1 MVYAGIDLGTTN
13 CAVAWTSPDTDSPVE
28 LLPIPQLVAPGEVF
42 AETLLP
48 SALYLAADGEF
59 PPGALDLPW
68 RQGDGR
74 IVGQFA
80 ARRGAETLGRLVTSA
95 KSWLSATGSERT
107 APILPPNAPPE
118 APRVSP
124 VDASRAYLE
133 HILGAWNHAFPDTP
147 LAPRHVVLTVP
158 ASFDEVARQLT
169 EKAAAAAGLPELVL
183 LEEPQAALYA
193 WLESHPDWRETLRP
207 GDLILVIDVGGGTT
221 DFTLIRAAERDGA
234 LELERI
240 AVGDHL
246 LLGGD
251 NMDLALA
258 HAVAR
263 RLPKLDALQF
273 QSLWQQC
280 RLAKEAL
287 LENPAR
293 TEAPVTLLGR
303 GSSLIG
309 GTIRGRLER
318 GEVEAILIDGF
329 FPRTS
334 SEEMPVRRRRAALAE
349 LGLPYEQD
357 PAVTKHLAQFLR
369 RGGELACPTHV
380 LFNGGVFRA
389 RALRERM
396 TEVLNGWLREAGRPP
411 VRVLEGGDLMHAVA
425 RGAAWYA
432 RLRNEGGLR
441 IRGGIPHSYYI
452 GIEAAMPAVPGLQP
466 PLKALTVVPFGMEEG
481 SQAEVPG
488 REFVLF
494 TGEPAQFRFFVSASR
509 KQDAIGDLLEEIPEE
524 LEELA
529 PVEVCLEGEP
539 GGMARVMLEVQVTET
554 GVLELWARGLP
565 GTPWEGRRWKLE
577 FQLRRHAS
585 Q

>member
-1 MVYAGIDLGTTN
+1 MLYAGIDLGTTN
-13 CAVAWTSPDTDSPVE
+13 CAVAFTRPGADSAVE
-28 LLPIPQLVAPGEVF
+28 LFAIPQLVAPGEVF
-42 AETLLP
+42 PGPLLP
-48 SALYLAADGEF
+48 SALYLAAEGEF
-59 PPGALDLPW
+59 APGALDLPW
-68 RQGDGR
+68 RRGDGR

-95 KSWLSATGSERT
+95 KSWLSATGAERT

-124 VDASRAYLE
+124 VEASRAYLE
-133 HILGAWNHAFPDTP
+133 HILGAWNHAHPDEP
-147 LAPRHVVLTVP
+147 LAARRVVLTVP

-169 EKAAAAAGLPELVL
+169 EKAALEAGLPELIL

-193 WLESHPDWRETLRP
+193 WLEANPGWRELLKP

-221 DFTLIRAAERDGA
+221 DFTLIRAAERGGA

-258 HAVAR
+258 HAVAQ
-263 RLPKLDALQF
+263 RLPKLDPLQF

-280 RLAKEAL
+280 RHAKEAL
-287 LENPAR
+287 LEDPAK

-318 GEVEAILIDGF
+318 AEVEKILIDGF
-329 FPRTS
+329 FPRVASTDA
-334 SEEMPVRRRRAALAE
+334 PLRRRRAALAE
-349 LGLPYEQD
+349 IGLPYEQD
-357 PAVTKHLAQFLR
+357 PAITKHLAQFLR
-369 RGGELACPTHV
+369 RSGELACPAHV

-389 RALRERM
+389 RALRDRV
-396 TEVLNGWLREAGRPP
+396 TEVLNGWLKDAGRGP
-411 VRVLEGGDLMHAVA
+411 VNVLEGADLMHAVA

-432 RLRNEGGLR
+432 RVRHEGGIR
-441 IRGGIPHSYYI
+441 IRGGIPHTYYI
-452 GIEAAMPAVPGLQP
+452 GIETAMPAVPGLAP

-481 SQAEVPG
+481 SHAEVPG
-488 REFVLF
+488 REFALF
-494 TGEPAQFRFFVSASR
+494 TGEPAQFRFFVSSSR
-509 KQDAIGDLLEEIPEE
+509 RQDAIGELLEEIPEE

-529 PVEVCLEGEP
+529 PVEVVLEGEP
-539 GGMARVMLEVQVTET
+539 GAMARVTLEVQVTET

-577 FQLRRHAS
+577 FQLRRHGS
-585 Q
+585 R